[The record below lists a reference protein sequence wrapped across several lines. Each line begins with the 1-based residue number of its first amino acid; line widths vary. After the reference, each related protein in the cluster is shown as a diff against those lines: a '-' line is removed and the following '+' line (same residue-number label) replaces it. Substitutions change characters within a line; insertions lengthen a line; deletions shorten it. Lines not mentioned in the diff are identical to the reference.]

1 MSHDSTYK
9 KSHTCK
15 VASIGAWGSYFPDTA
30 ALADMLNAPICSSD
44 EQLKEKTLDEKL
56 TEENPAGKYSAGPK
70 PEAIPANERRR
81 APLIVRLAV
90 EASWQ
95 ATQKVGISPQ
105 DLKCVFVSG
114 LGDTSLTDYMC
125 SVLASDMKKLSPT
138 KFHNSVHNAPAGY
151 WTISTEVMG
160 AANSVAGF
168 EHSVAVTL
176 MDAIIQCNYEKAP
189 ILIAFYDAPVAEPFK
204 ALLKNEH
211 AFAAAIVIYPEDSD
225 KEGTRLTMELSSVQ
239 QDAFQESASQESA
252 SQQNTSI
259 NWPVLATNNS
269 YLQDIYTNNPAGKVL
284 CLLERL
290 LSPAM
295 LSSPFTLPVSDGVS
309 IRFTCSQ

>member
-1 MSHDSTYK
+1 MSHASTFK

-15 VASIGAWGSYFPDTA
+15 IASIGAWGSYFPDTA
-30 ALADMLNAPICSSD
+30 ALADMLNAPDCSSQ
-44 EQLKEKTLDEKL
+44 EQLEEHLKVEKT
-56 TEENPAGKYSAGPK
+56 AGKYSAGPK

-176 MDAIIQCNYEKAP
+176 MDAVIQCNYEKAP

-211 AFAAAIVIYPEDSD
+211 AFATAIVIYPEDSD
-225 KEGTRLTMELSSVQ
+225 KEGTRLTMELSSVH
-239 QDAFQESASQESA
+239 QDASQASTSQESA

-259 NWPVLATNNS
+259 NWPVLATKNS
-269 YLQDIYTNNPAGKVL
+269 YLQDIYASNPAGKVL

-290 LSPAM
+290 LSPSM